1 MPFTQHFI
9 CLPHDDETVLIPRI
23 SALAPKNPYL
33 SDSKEMATLLSVFL
47 AESINT
53 SHQQRMASHTNAK
66 LRGYLKKSGIF
77 IANTSI
83 YQIYLVTMKTTLDEW
98 EILQA
103 VVQLGGFAPA
113 AEQLSRSQS
122 TISYA
127 ISRLQEQI
135 GIKLF
140 EQKGRKAHL
149 TEAGRV
155 LLADA
160 EPHLAGFHQLEQRA
174 HSLASGGQSEIR
186 LSVDSIFP
194 NERLFA
200 ALAEF
205 ARRFPYVHQKL
216 HHATFMAAD
225 SEFSAHNAHVCVVGL
240 MSREYFVRPILDI
253 RMTAVAHRD
262 HPLHSLNRQ
271 VSRADMVQHMLVVI
285 GGAGSGSPKRQPRSP
300 AQRFLP
306 VSTIEAAID
315 AVRSGLCFGWLPEYR
330 IQSYLA
336 NAEFLPLCMPVGG
349 TRNVRVN
356 LVCKD
361 SNLGG
366 REVNVLAELLG
377 MNGDAQTI

>member
-1 MPFTQHFI
+1 
-9 CLPHDDETVLIPRI
+9 
-23 SALAPKNPYL
+23 
-33 SDSKEMATLLSVFL
+33 
-47 AESINT
+47 
-53 SHQQRMASHTNAK
+53 
-66 LRGYLKKSGIF
+66 
-77 IANTSI
+77 
-83 YQIYLVTMKTTLDEW
+83 MKTTIDEW
-98 EILQA
+98 EILHA

-113 AEQLSRSQS
+113 AEQLNRSQS

-174 HSLASGGQSEIR
+174 LSLASGGQSEIR

-216 HHATFMAAD
+216 RQTTFISAD
-225 SEFSAHNAHVCVVGL
+225 SEFSVHNAHLCVVGL
-240 MSREYFVRPILDI
+240 MSREYFVKPILDI
-253 RMTAVAHRD
+253 RMTAMAHRD
-262 HPLHSLNRQ
+262 HPLHSPNRQ
-271 VSRADMVQHMLVVI
+271 ISRIDMMQHMLVVI
-285 GGAGSGSPKRQPRSP
+285 EGGGSGTVKRQPSSP

-315 AVRSGLCFGWLPEYR
+315 AVLSGLCFGWLPEYR
-330 IQSYLA
+330 TQKFLESG
-336 NAEFLPLCMPVGG
+336 EFLALRMPVGG
-349 TRNVRVN
+349 TREVRLN

-361 SNLGG
+361 SNLDS
-366 REVNVLAELLG
+366 REMNALADLLG
-377 MNGDAQTI
+377 MNDEAQAI